1 MLLEILNMTGHSIQD
16 LSIETLENARREL
29 ARHILTIETPVEDR
43 YKKTID
49 ELKSYKEKFYNP
61 ASHFEEY
68 PQLTRAFQAVLDDF
82 KGILNA
88 DDNFIIEKL
97 NEDLDNLTKK

>member
-1 MLLEILNMTGHSIQD
+1 M
-16 LSIETLENARREL
+16 
-29 ARHILTIETPVEDR
+29 
-43 YKKTID
+43 
-49 ELKSYKEKFYNP
+49 KSYKEKFYNP

-97 NEDLDNLTKK
+97 NEDLDKLNKEVTSLQPTPIPFHGHGHQLSRGFDGFYAI